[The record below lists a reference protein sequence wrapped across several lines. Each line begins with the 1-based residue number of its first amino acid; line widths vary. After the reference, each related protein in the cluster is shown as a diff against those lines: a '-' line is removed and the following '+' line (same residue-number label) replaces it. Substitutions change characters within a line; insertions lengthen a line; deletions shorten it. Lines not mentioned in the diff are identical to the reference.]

1 MVVKNLLDSAR
12 EPTVSRFSTFYPS
25 ATPQISAATSAYIL
39 AESTRSSI
47 STNFSGTPGSLRR
60 GKPNVADGI
69 PTSFKTVSIVELGFA
84 GNVLREIYR
93 IDLKD
98 GSVLDV
104 ATGKTLPARAPV

>member
-12 EPTVSRFSTFYPS
+12 EPTISRFSTFYPS

-69 PTSFKTVSIVELGFA
+69 PTSL
-84 GNVLREIYR
+84 
-93 IDLKD
+93 
-98 GSVLDV
+98 
-104 ATGKTLPARAPV
+104 KTLTSRHMLISGALTGDTLFHARHDEHR